1 MKRTSI
7 RPAGFVIMALIV
19 LVAVLI
25 MQAQGMA
32 DYVQHALAVQAG
44 SLATPRGPEAD
55 PSLRHAPGGYDYEL
69 EPPPA
74 DMP

>member
-7 RPAGFVIMALIV
+7 RPAGFVIIALIV
-19 LVAVLI
+19 LGAVLI
-25 MQAQGMA
+25 MQAQVMA

-44 SLATPRGPEAD
+44 SLATSHSPEAD

-69 EPPPA
+69 EPPPEE
-74 DMP
+74 MP